1 MGSVSIGRRVS
12 ECSDLQYSTHRLSLS
27 KSIQRRLKRLTDVA
41 GSGVA
46 LLATAPVLAGSACV
60 IRATMG
66 RPVFFRQERPGL
78 NGVPFTLVKFRTMAV
93 ATGDQGIE
101 SDGMRLTSV
110 GKILRSL
117 SLDELPTLWNVM
129 RGDMSL
135 VGPRPLLMQYLERY
149 SAQEARRHEVVPGV
163 TGWAQING
171 RNALSW
177 QEKFA
182 YDVWYVD
189 NWSFALDLKI
199 LLQTV
204 AKVLR
209 SEDINNEASATMT
222 EFLGTAQ
229 SPANAL
235 KKAQNS

>member
-1 MGSVSIGRRVS
+1 M
-12 ECSDLQYSTHRLSLS
+12 QYSTRRLSFS
-27 KSIQRRLKRLTDVA
+27 ESIQRRLKRLTDVA
-41 GSGVA
+41 GSGAA
-46 LLATAPVLAGSACV
+46 LLATAPVIAGSACV
-60 IRATMG
+60 VRATMG
-66 RPVFFRQERPGL
+66 SPVFFKQERPGL

-93 ATGDQGIE
+93 ATDDQGIE

-117 SLDELPTLWNVM
+117 SLDELPTLWNVL

-177 QEKFA
+177 QQKFA

-209 SEDINNEASATMT
+209 SEDINNEGAATMT
-222 EFLGTAQ
+222 EFLGTAH
-229 SPANAL
+229 SPASPS
-235 KKAQNS
+235 KIAQSS